1 MYDLLPRSGDSIRI
15 DIDMSS
21 ATPDEV
27 IALINWMEDRKMTD
41 EEADLIWAKLEES

>member
-1 MYDLLPRSGDSIRI
+1 MYVLQSRGGDSIRI

-27 IALINWMEDRKMTD
+27 IALINWMENRKMTD
-41 EEADLIWAKLEES
+41 EEVDLIWSMLEES